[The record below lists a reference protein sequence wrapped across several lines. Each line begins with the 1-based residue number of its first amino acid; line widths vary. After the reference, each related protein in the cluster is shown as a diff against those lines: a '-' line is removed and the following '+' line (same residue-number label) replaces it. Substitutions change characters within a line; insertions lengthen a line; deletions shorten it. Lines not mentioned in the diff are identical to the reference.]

1 MTALQINRFKELLEA
16 KKAELV
22 QGIERQRERL
32 MIGDYGD
39 PRDRVRMLAEHE
51 LTLRKLDLKL
61 ALLRRVTGALREI
74 EEGTFGRCAACDRTI
89 PLKRLEAVPW
99 SPYCIACQQ
108 ISEAR
113 KPGRYGMESEDAG
126 EYAMAS

>member
-16 KKAELV
+16 KRAELV
-22 QGIERQRERL
+22 QGVERHRERL
-32 MIGDYGD
+32 AISDSAD
-39 PRDRVRMLAEHE
+39 PMDRVRTLAERD
-51 LTLRKLDLKL
+51 LTLRQLDLKL

-99 SPYCIACQQ
+99 SPYCITCQQ

-113 KPGRYGMESEDAG
+113 KPGPYGMESEDAG
-126 EYAMAS
+126 KYAMAS